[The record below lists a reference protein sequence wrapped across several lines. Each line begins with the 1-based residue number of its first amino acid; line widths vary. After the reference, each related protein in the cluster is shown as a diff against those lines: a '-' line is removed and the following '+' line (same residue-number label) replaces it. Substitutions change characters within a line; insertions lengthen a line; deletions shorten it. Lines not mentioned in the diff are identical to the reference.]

1 MNSGC
6 YGKCPADVDLC
17 LPQGQTWDTTFIFSA
32 DGVPVDLNGFVAR
45 MMLRTTTEAAS
56 PTVSLS
62 TVDGTMSVT
71 TAGQIILNYS
81 APSSSAVTAATYLYD
96 MELQS
101 PSGNVRR
108 LVQGRA
114 VVSREITR

>member
-1 MNSGC
+1 MSSGI
-6 YGKCPADVDLC
+6 YGKCPATVDLC
-17 LPQGQTWDTTFIFSA
+17 LPQGQTWDVVLIYSIDNEPVNLEGFI
-32 DGVPVDLNGFVAR
+32 AR

-56 PTVSLS
+56 PTVALS
-62 TVDGTMSVT
+62 TTDGTMSVT
-71 TAGQIILNYS
+71 TAGRIILNYP
-81 APSSSAVTAATYLYD
+81 AASSSAITAATYLYD

-108 LVQGRA
+108 LIQGRT